1 MRPTQPK
8 CSLQCDTNSDI
19 HHTKGNSTWYEQ
31 MRNRTHVQHAQV
43 NMETQLGFIPVDK
56 RMRVIDSKGE
66 LVPHLY
72 CIGDANGKMML
83 AHAASAQGI
92 STNGEYLRKCIF
104 DGPYK
109 LTSVVIEV
117 VAATV
122 NAPAVPEHD
131 EAETVHNMSEENKL
145 YFKAEKEAIFFLLT
159 GIGDEI
165 YSTVD
170 ACNTANEMWTAIERL
185 QQGESLNIQD
195 VKTNLFWEFGKFT
208 SRDGESMESYYSRFY
223 KLMNELTRNNLQVT
237 TMQVNVQFLQQL
249 QPEWSRFVTVV
260 KQSKEIDTISYHTL
274 FDILKQYQNEVN
286 DIRAERIAKSA
297 NPLALLT
304 AAQPYSDNYYQ
315 APKPQRSNAT
325 SSSTRPSA
333 STRHKGKEIAK
344 PVTPQSESVSEEDS
358 DPEQAQRDKD
368 MQKNLALLAKYF
380 KKLYK
385 PTNNN
390 LRTSSNSRNK
400 TEDTTPRY
408 NNDNQ
413 SGQFGNQRTM
423 TVAGTRET
431 VGSPVV
437 QQTGIQ
443 CFNCKG
449 FGHYAKECRKPK
461 RVKDYSYHKEKMMM
475 CKQAEQGVPLQA
487 EQADWLTDRMKRF
500 DEQELESHYS
510 SWQRYHESY

>member
-1 MRPTQPK
+1 MHNNIMAAGSKERPPMLGDQE
-8 CSLQCDTNSDI
+8 DI
-19 HHTKGNSTWYEQ
+19 HNGDY
-31 MRNRTHVQHAQV
+31 VFYV
-43 NMETQLGFIPVDK
+43 NQKHFL
-56 RMRVIDSKGE
+56 S
-66 LVPHLY
+66 
-72 CIGDANGKMML
+72 
-83 AHAASAQGI
+83 
-92 STNGEYLRKCIF
+92 
-104 DGPYK
+104 
-109 LTSVVIEV
+109 
-117 VAATV
+117 
-122 NAPAVPEHD
+122 
-131 EAETVHNMSEENKL
+131 
-145 YFKAEKEAIFFLLT
+145 EKEAIFLLLT

-165 YSTVD
+165 YSIVD
-170 ACNTANEMWTAIERL
+170 ACKTANEMWIAIERL
-185 QQGESLNIQD
+185 QQGESLNVQD
-195 VKTNLFWEFGKFT
+195 VKTNMFWEFGKFT
-208 SRDGESMESYYSRFY
+208 SREGESMESYYSRFY

-297 NPLALLT
+297 NPLALLA

-380 KKLYK
+380 KRLYK

-390 LRTSSNSRNK
+390 LRTSLNSRNK

-408 NNDNQ
+408 NNNNQ

-423 TVAGTRET
+423 TVAGARET
-431 VGSPVV
+431 VGS
-437 QQTGIQ
+437 QE
-443 CFNCKG
+443 
-449 FGHYAKECRKPK
+449 AKAG
-461 RVKDYSYHKEKMMM
+461 YHKEKMMM

-487 EQADWLTDRMKRF
+487 EQADWLADTDEEI
-500 DEQELESHYS
+500 DEQELEAHYS
-510 SWQRYHESY
+510 FMAKIQEVLPEESSSTE